1 MRSCGTRD
9 LSTASNSTYSI
20 WILCNLIGRLSTPG
34 GPVCRQVKRCRFH
47 LDQFSRVEEP
57 NQRMS
62 CNNRRYTRNPQISR
76 QGRWRSLSR
85 KRSFSLLKHRH
96 RRFSFLRVSG
106 AYLPRGLFLY
116 TYTCL
121 SFHLSL
127 FLLFSFV
134 FRFHVVFF
142 PFNFCSSLSLPSV
155 IFCQLHLGTFV
166 LFSIHFRFL
175 SFMFSGC
182 GIFMLQF

>member
-1 MRSCGTRD
+1 MKSFGKEIREKDEGDVKTRFRNAQLWHERSVNCKQQYLFYLDSLQFNR
-9 LSTASNSTYSI
+9 SAKHEN
-20 WILCNLIGRLSTPG
+20 TPG

-127 FLLFSFV
+127 FLLFPFV

-142 PFNFCSSLSLPSV
+142 PFNFCSFLSLSS
-155 IFCQLHLGTFV
+155 V
-166 LFSIHFRFL
+166 LFYI
-175 SFMFSGC
+175 
-182 GIFMLQF
+182 